1 MPPPERH
8 ARIRFESFELDLQ
21 TRELRKNGRVIKLQ
35 DQPRKL
41 LALLACRAG
50 ELVTREEIEKALW
63 REDEFVEFE
72 HAVNT
77 AMRKIRV
84 ALGDD
89 LERPRFIETLPRKG
103 YRFIAVVET
112 LDVTAP
118 QNRAGTDISPHRGG
132 LPNETPAHGRSTDQ
146 ATEKFAELES
156 ALEPGTEVAASQ
168 VETSRM
174 RAPSTGETE
183 FRLPKPLAR
192 VLFLAVQAGYLAM
205 YCAALYKAEAVK
217 DVLAEVFGAPASIL
231 APLVLILAMCG
242 IAVRL
247 YLLSSVGLSHPA
259 AGAKFRRLFPALFIL
274 DTLWALSPLLL
285 VQKIGYGLSL
295 GAIAPLVYLP
305 FSQRTLVKSIYR
317 LGNKEEGARIEAR
330 AK

>member
-1 MPPPERH
+1 M
-8 ARIRFESFELDLQ
+8 
-21 TRELRKNGRVIKLQ
+21 IKLQ
-35 DQPRKL
+35 DQPGKL
-41 LALLACRAG
+41 LALLVCRAG

-103 YRFIAVVET
+103 YRFIAAVET
-112 LDVTAP
+112 LDAAAP
-118 QNRAGTDISPHRGG
+118 QNRAGANTRHPGEGLQNKFPAPSP
-132 LPNETPAHGRSTDQ
+132 STDGGTDQPAVMTTALQKEPAAEAAAFQ
-146 ATEKFAELES
+146 AERLQMKA
-156 ALEPGTEVAASQ
+156 
-168 VETSRM
+168 
-174 RAPSTGETE
+174 APSGETE

-192 VLFLAVQAGYLAM
+192 FLFLTVQAGYLAM

-217 DVLAEVFGAPASIL
+217 DVLAGVFGGPVSIL
-231 APLVLILAMCG
+231 WPLILILSMCG

-247 YLLSSVGLSHPA
+247 YLLSSVGLHHPA
-259 AGAKFRRLFPALFIL
+259 AGAKFRRLFPALFFL

-285 VQKIGYGLSL
+285 VEKIGYGLAL
-295 GAIAPLVYLP
+295 GSIAPLVYLP
-305 FSQRTLVKSIYR
+305 FSQRTLMRSIYR
-317 LGNKEEGARIEAR
+317 PGNGG
-330 AK
+330 